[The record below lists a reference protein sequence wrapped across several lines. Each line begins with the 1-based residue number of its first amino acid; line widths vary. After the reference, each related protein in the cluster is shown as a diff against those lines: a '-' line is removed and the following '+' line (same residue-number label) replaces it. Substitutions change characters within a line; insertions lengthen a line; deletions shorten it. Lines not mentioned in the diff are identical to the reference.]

1 MKLLE
6 GQNIHPV
13 GGDGISKTEVLGTS
27 HFFGQQHTQRL
38 RFFTLTNCARLRPQK
53 PLCFLQIDT
62 SDEHIKKCHRHD
74 STPHNAREA
83 LLAIH
88 ETCVKHREVRTTAQ
102 LVLVEKNRMAECA
115 NRKYRP
121 GDSVDFF
128 KNMVNPQRTCGMII
142 EQVMDKQYKVRYG
155 DNQHTKVATQNMLLV
170 NSQGTEA
177 NP

>member
-1 MKLLE
+1 
-6 GQNIHPV
+6 
-13 GGDGISKTEVLGTS
+13 
-27 HFFGQQHTQRL
+27 
-38 RFFTLTNCARLRPQK
+38 
-53 PLCFLQIDT
+53 
-62 SDEHIKKCHRHD
+62 
-74 STPHNAREA
+74 
-83 LLAIH
+83 
-88 ETCVKHREVRTTAQ
+88 
-102 LVLVEKNRMAECA
+102 MAECA

-177 NP
+177 NS